1 MRKCSAK
8 SDFLQ
13 CLNDIV
19 KQSLSPPNVE
29 VKIIDVSALVNINK
43 PKTLET
49 FGQYCSQELPRKVK
63 QQLGSL
69 KQLDFL
75 FDTYNYLNVYVSLLK
90 RPYPLT
96 FPTFQYIQLTKNTLH
111 IFLNVTIKPGS
122 SLRCKHTQGSVKTVN
137 LSAD

>member
-19 KQSLSPPNVE
+19 KQSLSPPNME

-75 FDTYNYLNVYVSLLK
+75 FDTCKTNSIKGKTREGCRIGVRILVRK
-90 RPYPLT
+90 ETPIT
-96 FPTFQYIQLTKNTLH
+96 KTFQVFLKNSD
-111 IFLNVTIKPGS
+111 N
-122 SLRCKHTQGSVKTVN
+122 KTELFN
-137 LSAD
+137 MLQPLS